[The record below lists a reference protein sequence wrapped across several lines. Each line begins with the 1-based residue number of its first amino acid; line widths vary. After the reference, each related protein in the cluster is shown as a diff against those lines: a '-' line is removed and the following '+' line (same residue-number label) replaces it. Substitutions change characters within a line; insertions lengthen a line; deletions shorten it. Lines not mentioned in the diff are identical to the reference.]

1 MTNKSMIS
9 LIKANSQG
17 LVKQNISDV
26 PNPSPPNEGE
36 SIGGKCVFVDPAIS
50 MVRFQS
56 STAGHRN
63 FTLEMR
69 AKRRQ
74 RLFFLFFSAC
84 FPVVFWIVGRNRSQT
99 NAKHMS

>member
-1 MTNKSMIS
+1 MYPT
-9 LIKANSQG
+9 
-17 LVKQNISDV
+17 
-26 PNPSPPNEGE
+26 PPHPTRGMQ
-36 SIGGKCVFVDPAIS
+36 IGGKYGFVDPAIS

-74 RLFFLFFSAC
+74 ELLYFLFFFGIFSLLSLDC
-84 FPVVFWIVGRNRSQT
+84 GKNRSPT
-99 NAKHMS
+99 NAKQMS